1 MFTGSL
7 LQLFFPLSNATS
19 PQKLFRL
26 SVTVRIMRARNHKKR
41 FSYFSYRGES
51 IFKDSV
57 VEFVA
62 FDDTDYRFLN
72 VKSSEEKKACHKL
85 PFLLSIYLL
94 NMSRAYKCFL
104 MALRILQRQF
114 KCKTKGIYLFS

>member
-26 SVTVRIMRARNHKKR
+26 SVTVRAMMRARNHKKR

-62 FDDTDYRFLN
+62 FDDTDYQFFECEI
-72 VKSSEEKKACHKL
+72 VEKKS
-85 PFLLSIYLL
+85 LS
-94 NMSRAYKCFL
+94 
-104 MALRILQRQF
+104 
-114 KCKTKGIYLFS
+114 